1 MKKLVVTVAATA
13 ALFVAALP
21 AQGITYGHF
30 DGDRH
35 PNVGSMVVPDGH
47 GGWFQVCSG
56 ALIAPRVF
64 LTAAH
69 CVQGANP
76 NIFSVTFDPVIS
88 GDSTVIHGVA
98 HYDPR
103 AYQSGESKPFDIA
116 VLVLDHA
123 VNLPLVRLPSAGLLD
138 EMRANHELKGQVF
151 TAVGYGTRRV
161 SQQGGPQGILD
172 NAKRRYVLQTFE
184 TLQGNQWLK
193 LDMNPATG
201 SGGTCYGDSGGPHF
215 LGGVD
220 SNLEVALTVTG
231 DATCKSTDI
240 DYRLDTQA
248 ARSFL
253 KDYVTLP

>member
-1 MKKLVVTVAATA
+1 MKKLVLTVAATA
-13 ALFVAALP
+13 ALAVATLP
-21 AQGITYGHF
+21 AQAITFGHL
-30 DGDRH
+30 DGNRH
-35 PNVGSMVVPDGH
+35 PSVGSLVVPDGH

-56 ALIAPRVF
+56 ALIAPKVF

-88 GDSTVIHGVA
+88 GESTVIHGVA
-98 HYDPR
+98 HYDPL
-103 AYQSGESKPFDIA
+103 AYTSGESKPHDIA
-116 VLVLDHA
+116 VIVLDRA
-123 VNLPLVRLPSAGLLD
+123 VNLPLVQLPPAGLLD
-138 EMRANHELKGQVF
+138 RMQANHELKDATF
-151 TAVGYGTRRV
+151 TAVGYGTRRETK
-161 SQQGGPQGILD
+161 QGGYQSILD
-172 NAKRRYVLQTFE
+172 NAKRRYVEQSFE
-184 TLQGNQWLK
+184 ALQGTQWLK

-215 LGGVD
+215 LGGVK

-240 DYRLDTQA
+240 DFRLDTPE

>member
-1 MKKLVVTVAATA
+1 MKKLVVTFAATA

-21 AQGITYGHF
+21 AHGITYGHL

-35 PNVGSMVVPDGH
+35 PSVGSMVVPDGH
-47 GGWFQVCSG
+47 GGWFQQCSG

-69 CVQGANP
+69 CVQGGDP
-76 NIFSVTFDPVIS
+76 SSYVTFDPVIS
-88 GDSTVIHGVA
+88 DDSTVVHGVA

-103 AYQSGESKPFDIA
+103 AYTSGESKPHDIA
-116 VLVLDHA
+116 VIVLDHA
-123 VNLPLVRLPSAGLLD
+123 VNLPLVQLPPAGLLD
-138 EMRANHELKGQVF
+138 HMKVDHELKDATF

-161 SQQGGPQGILD
+161 RQQGGPQSILD
-172 NAKRRYVLQTFE
+172 NAKRRYVEQTFE
-184 TLQGNQWLK
+184 ALQGTQWLK

-215 LGGVD
+215 LGGVN
-220 SNLEVALTVTG
+220 STLEVALTVTG

-240 DYRLDTQA
+240 DFRLDTQE

>member
-13 ALFVAALP
+13 ALFAAALP
-21 AQGITYGHF
+21 AQGITYGHL

-35 PNVGSMVVPDGH
+35 PSVGSMVFPDGH
-47 GGWFQVCSG
+47 GGWFQQCSG
-56 ALIAPRVF
+56 ALIAPKVF

-69 CVQGANP
+69 CVQGGDP
-76 NIFSVTFDPVIS
+76 SSYVTFDPVIS
-88 GDSTVIHGVA
+88 DNSTVIHGVA
-98 HYDPR
+98 HYDPL
-103 AYQSGESKPFDIA
+103 AYTSGESKPHDIA
-116 VLVLDHA
+116 VIVLDHA
-123 VNLPLVRLPSAGLLD
+123 VNLPLVQLPPAGLLD
-138 EMRANHELKGQVF
+138 QMKADHELKDATF
-151 TAVGYGTRRV
+151 TAVGYGTRRET
-161 SQQGGPQGILD
+161 QQGGYQSILD
-172 NAKRRYVLQTFE
+172 NAKRRYVEQSFE
-184 TLQGNQWLK
+184 TLQGTQWLK

-220 SNLEVALTVTG
+220 STLEVALTVTG

-240 DYRLDTQA
+240 DFRLDTQV

>member
-1 MKKLVVTVAATA
+1 MKKLVFTIAATT
-13 ALFVAALP
+13 ALFVAAVP
-21 AQGITYGHF
+21 AQGITYGHL

-35 PNVGSMVVPDGH
+35 PNVGSLVVRDGH

-56 ALIAPRVF
+56 SLIAPKIF

-76 NIFSVTFDPVIS
+76 NIFSVTFDPVIAD
-88 GDSTVIHGVA
+88 DSTVIHGVA

-103 AYQSGESKPFDIA
+103 AYTSGESKPHDIA
-116 VLVLDHA
+116 VIVLDHA
-123 VNLPLVRLPSAGLLD
+123 VNLPLVQLPPAGLLD
-138 EMRANHELKGQVF
+138 RMKADHELKDATF
-151 TAVGYGTRRV
+151 TAVGYGTRRNT
-161 SQQGGPQGILD
+161 QQGGSQSILN
-172 NAKRRYVLQTFE
+172 NAKRRYAEQTFE
-184 TLQGNQWLK
+184 TLQGTQWLK

-215 LGGVD
+215 LGGVNSD
-220 SNLEVALTVTG
+220 LEVALTVTG
-231 DATCKSTDI
+231 DAVCKSTDI
-240 DYRLDTQA
+240 DFRLDTQA

>member
-1 MKKLVVTVAATA
+1 MKKLVVTLAGIA
-13 ALFVAALP
+13 ALLVGALP
-21 AQGITYGHF
+21 AQGITYGHL

-35 PNVGSMVVPDGH
+35 PSVGSLVVPDGH

-56 ALIAPRVF
+56 ALIAPKIY

-88 GDSTVIHGVA
+88 KNSTVVHGVA

-103 AYQSGESKPFDIA
+103 AYASGESKPHDIA
-116 VLVLDHA
+116 VIVLDHA
-123 VNLPLVRLPSAGLLD
+123 VNLPLVQLPPAGLLD
-138 EMRANHELKGQVF
+138 RMRADHELKDATF

-161 SQQGGPQGILD
+161 TQQGGPQSILD
-172 NAKRRYVLQTFE
+172 NSNRRYVFQSFE
-184 TLQGNQWLK
+184 TLQGTQWLK

-215 LGGVD
+215 LGGLD

-240 DYRLDTQA
+240 DFRLDTQA

-253 KDYVTLP
+253 QDYVTLP